1 MPMALIFDQIKLYL
15 TIMKKT
21 MMILVMALVAMN
33 SFAQPKPAA
42 KPAAKTPVKSTAKPA
57 VPPAPPLKKPAPAQA
72 PSIKTAEDSL
82 SYAIGMLDAN
92 FFKSQGIEQVNANS
106 LALGFSDVMKGK
118 TLFTP
123 EQADGIV
130 RNQMQKLSIKK
141 ILPNIQACNDFLTEN
156 AKKKGVVQTAS
167 GLQYE
172 VLQMGTGAKPADTNV
187 VKVHY
192 EGFLLNGKKF
202 DSSRDRGEPAQ
213 FQLNGVIRGWTEG
226 VQLMPVGSKFK
237 FYIPYQLGYGEQ
249 GAGAD
254 IPGGSLLIFE
264 VELLEIVQNG

>member
-1 MPMALIFDQIKLYL
+1 
-15 TIMKKT
+15 MKKT
-21 MMILVMALVAMN
+21 MMILALSIGVLNMY
-33 SFAQPKPAA
+33 AQTKTAA
-42 KPAAKTPVKSTAKPA
+42 KPAPKAPVKSTAKPA
-57 VPPAPPLKKPAPAQA
+57 VPPAPPLKKPAQA
-72 PSIKTAEDSL
+72 PVVSLKTSADSL

-92 FFKSQGIEQVNANS
+92 FFKSQGIDQVNAGS
-106 LALGFSDVMKGK
+106 LAQGFSDVMKGK
-118 TLFTP
+118 TIFTP

-156 AKKKGVVQTAS
+156 AKKKGVIQTAS

-192 EGFLLNGKKF
+192 EGFLLSGFKF